1 MVQVRPRCE
10 VAILVSVAVA
20 YISSFVWAV
29 IADGDAGQP
38 PMLSVEN
45 DVGYPISIG
54 FFWDVFGFAPGIVLC
69 SFTEVIS
76 VVFRAPVD
84 AIRAILISGALLAL
98 PSGAGL
104 ELMSRD
110 PPLMSASCSQLSS
123 SLLG

>member
-1 MVQVRPRCE
+1 M
-10 VAILVSVAVA
+10 
-20 YISSFVWAV
+20 

-45 DVGYPISIG
+45 DVGYPVSVG
-54 FFWDVFGFAPGIVLC
+54 FSWDVFGFAPGIVLC

-84 AIRAILISGALLAL
+84 VIRAILISGASSAL
-98 PSGAGL
+98 SSSAGL
-104 ELMSRD
+104 ELMSSD
-110 PPLMSASCSQLSS
+110 PPLMSVSLSQLSS